1 MMHET
6 RDFSERT
13 RRDLRAI
20 FADGIAF
27 SLMVG
32 LGETYVPAF
41 ALALGMSEVAAGWVV
56 SVPLIFGALLQ
67 LISPYAIRAFKSHK
81 RWVVLCAATQAVI
94 FLIYAGAAFIGALP
108 TIALY
113 LIAAVYWGAGLA
125 TGPAW
130 NTWVATLIPK
140 PIRATYFG
148 KRSRI
153 AQGAVLG
160 GVVIGGMALQWG
172 SGEGAVL
179 RIFGVLFL
187 AAGLA
192 RAFSA
197 ALLASQSE
205 PNPLPEGHRV
215 VSPREWINRLTG
227 QADGRLLVYMLAVQ
241 IAVQVSGPFFTPFM
255 LKQLHFSYVEYLL
268 LVSVSFGAKMLVFP
282 FVGSLARRLGPQTLL
297 YAAGFGIIPLAGL
310 WVVSNSFPWLMCV
323 QMLSGSMWA
332 VYELCTFLLMFDHI
346 EEKERTSV
354 LTTFNLA
361 NAAAMVG
368 GALIGGSILTAL
380 GAERDAY
387 LILFGL
393 SSGLRLV
400 SVIFLLRL
408 RHVTFEPKPIAV
420 RALGARPNT
429 GSLDA
434 PIVAGMD
441 EDDDQLET
449 DRDDLPEDS
458 TEVEPAAAA
467 M

>member
-1 MMHET
+1 MTMTEPI
-6 RDFSERT
+6 DAGERT

-41 ALALGMSEVAAGWVV
+41 ALALGMSEVAAGWIV
-56 SVPLIFGALLQ
+56 SIPLIFGALLQ
-67 LISPYAIRAFKSHK
+67 LISPYAIRALKSHK
-81 RWVVLCAATQAVI
+81 RWVVICAAVQAII
-94 FLIYAGAAFIGALP
+94 FLIYAAAAFIGALP
-108 TIALY
+108 TTALY
-113 LIAAVYWGAGLA
+113 IIAAVYWGAGLA

-140 PIRATYFG
+140 PIRATYFA

-160 GVVIGGMALQWG
+160 GVIIGGAALQWG

-179 RIFGVLFL
+179 RIFGILFL

-192 RAFSA
+192 RASSA
-197 ALLASQSE
+197 FLLASQSE
-205 PNPLPEGHRV
+205 PNPLPKGHRV
-215 VSPREWINRLTG
+215 VSPREWFSRLAG
-227 QADGRLLVYMLAVQ
+227 AADGRLLVYMLAVQ
-241 IAVQVSGPFFTPFM
+241 VAVQISGPFFTPFM
-255 LKQLHFSYVEYLL
+255 LKQLHFTYVEYLL
-268 LVSVSFGAKMLVFP
+268 LISMSFGAKMTVLP
-282 FVGSLARRLGPQTLL
+282 FVGTLARRLGPQTLL

-310 WVVSNSFPWLMCV
+310 WVVSNSLAWLMFV
-323 QMLSGSMWA
+323 QILSGSIWA
-332 VYELCTFLLMFDHI
+332 VYELCTFLLLFDHI

-361 NAAAMVG
+361 NATAMVG

-387 LILFGL
+387 LLLFGL

-408 RHVTFEPKPIAV
+408 RHVTFEPKPIAM
-420 RALGARPNT
+420 RALAARPNT

-434 PIVAGMD
+434 PIVAGM
-441 EDDDQLET
+441 EDG
-449 DRDDLPEDS
+449 EDS
-458 TEVEPAAAA
+458 DGVTK
-467 M
+467 